1 MQNAF
6 AAGVFFG
13 VFFAQIKYTD
23 NQMDGKVVKTQC
35 FCAELWW
42 RTSKKKKRENKL

>member
-6 AAGVFFG
+6 AAGSFF
-13 VFFAQIKYTD
+13 VVAQIKYTD
-23 NQMDGKVVKTQC
+23 NQVDGKVVKTQC

-42 RTSKKKKRENKL
+42 RTSNKKRENKL